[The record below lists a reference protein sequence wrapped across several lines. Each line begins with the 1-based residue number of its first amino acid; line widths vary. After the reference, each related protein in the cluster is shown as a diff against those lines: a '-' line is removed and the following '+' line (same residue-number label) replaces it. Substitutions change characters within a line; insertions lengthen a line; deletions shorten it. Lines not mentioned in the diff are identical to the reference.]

1 MEKENLEYEEGEF
14 KRERERE
21 REVYKSRLISKFYC
35 FSLLFLL

>member
-21 REVYKSRLISKFYC
+21 RYINLGWLASFIAFLYF
-35 FSLLFLL
+35 FSYD